1 MTSEATVNAFTNW
14 TAAQMLLSVKHAIM
28 SILLGGQATLIN
40 GRNVSRADL
49 EGLRAM
55 QKELEAEITSA
66 SGSDGFVYI
75 ETDQTS

>member
-49 EGLRAM
+49 EGLREFK
-55 QKELEAEITSA
+55 KELEAEITSA
-66 SGSDGFVYI
+66 AGYDGFVYI
-75 ETDQTS
+75 ETDETS